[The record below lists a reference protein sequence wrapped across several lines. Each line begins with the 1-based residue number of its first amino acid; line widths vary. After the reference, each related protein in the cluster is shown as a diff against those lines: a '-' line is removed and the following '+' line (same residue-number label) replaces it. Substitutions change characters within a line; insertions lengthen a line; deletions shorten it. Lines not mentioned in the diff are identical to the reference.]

1 MVGLGAM
8 VGLRKVY
15 VITSRR
21 RIAIGWVVLGMA
33 SAANAVVAV
42 PNDEE
47 KAQANRHYDSDDNGS
62 DVGFRC
68 RRGDVVSRE
77 GGGAAAGLR
86 AGGGV
91 SAGLDREITD

>member
-21 RIAIGWVVLGMA
+21 RIGWVVLGMA

-47 KAQANRHYDSDDNGS
+47 KAQADRHYDSDDNGS

-68 RRGDVVSRE
+68 RW
-77 GGGAAAGLR
+77 
-86 AGGGV
+86 
-91 SAGLDREITD
+91 

>member
-21 RIAIGWVVLGMA
+21 RIGWVVLGMA

-42 PNDEE
+42 PNDE
-47 KAQANRHYDSDDNGS
+47 
-62 DVGFRC
+62 
-68 RRGDVVSRE
+68 
-77 GGGAAAGLR
+77 
-86 AGGGV
+86 
-91 SAGLDREITD
+91 